1 MGEKVAGT
9 AYVKVDGEQMV
20 VTGNVETPLAKVK
33 RETITKGHFK
43 EEDAVPY
50 VSGEFVIPKGL
61 NIEKIMNGTNMTV
74 TVELKSGRTYVLSGA
89 YVVDEPALGSDEGK
103 ASIKFEGTEGD
114 FL

>member
-9 AYVKVDGEQMV
+9 AYVKVDGAQMV
-20 VTGNVETPLAKVK
+20 VTGNVEVPLSKKK

-43 EEDAVPY
+43 EEDVVPF

-61 NIEKIMNGTNMTV
+61 NIEKIMGGTNMTV
-74 TVELKSGRTYVLSGA
+74 TVELQSGRTYVLSGA

-103 ASIKFEGTEGD
+103 SSIKFEGTEGD
-114 FL
+114 YL